1 MLLILQFEIL
11 FLILCQLEF
20 SIPCKCLNVN
30 QSINQNQT
38 VCKGITDLYA
48 SG

>member
-1 MLLILQFEIL
+1 MCDSDTISFKRMNE
-11 FLILCQLEF
+11 
-20 SIPCKCLNVN
+20 
-30 QSINQNQT
+30 SINQNQT